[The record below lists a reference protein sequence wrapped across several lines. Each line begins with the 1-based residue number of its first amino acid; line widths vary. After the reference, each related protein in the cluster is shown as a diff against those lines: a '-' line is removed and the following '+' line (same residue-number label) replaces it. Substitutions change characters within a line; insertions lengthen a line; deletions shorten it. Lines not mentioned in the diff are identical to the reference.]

1 MCYCD
6 GVECWRDSSTARI
19 CPERVRKLNRQ
30 TALSALVHEFY
41 YNHVPQMRNENYQGM
56 DRIMDLGNREVT
68 AVYQRRQKKQ
78 AVAEHATAV
87 TVESFYR
94 II

>member
-1 MCYCD
+1 MAAGEVHVD
-6 GVECWRDSSTARI
+6 MT
-19 CPERVRKLNRQ
+19 P
-30 TALSALVHEFY
+30 SAGGN
-41 YNHVPQMRNENYQGM
+41 NHVPQMRNENYQGM